1 MLLLSSVSETF
12 FWGAGT
18 PSKKG
23 RMPSQTPIL
32 FGKGKEPNTKKGG
45 RVIPPCP
52 LTISPV
58 HSSPHLPNNERSLV
72 PGALSLLSL
81 DDRRLCKIYS
91 EYEICKNVICKGRVL
106 PDGLGLNQ
114 CDRIGYPMCFH
125 HQLKNFMHLGKRRAL
140 N

>member
-45 RVIPPCP
+45 G
-52 LTISPV
+52 
-58 HSSPHLPNNERSLV
+58 SSPPAHSQFRQCTP
-72 PGALSLLSL
+72 LLTSQTMKEGWYQEL
-81 DDRRLCKIYS
+81 
-91 EYEICKNVICKGRVL
+91 
-106 PDGLGLNQ
+106 
-114 CDRIGYPMCFH
+114 
-125 HQLKNFMHLGKRRAL
+125 
-140 N
+140 